1 MGAGKRLGLDISAG
15 NIVYPGFAQT
25 DWTIIHADLKAAA
38 PASTVLV
45 QPGTYSDSNVTP
57 LRVPP
62 NANRVLLRVRYATA
76 ISAAATSPS
85 CIVYGAYGDD
95 SAFNES
101 TGVFNNTGSIR
112 WVRLDSSA
120 SGGTTGTTFTMS
132 PGATEDIRDS
142 VYKYGVI
149 VGEQSGTVIGL
160 GCGFDLR
167 GCKWVMAL
175 TTIPA
180 SVTGT
185 GAIQLEAAFLSHVP
199 MTHAPSGL

>member
-1 MGAGKRLGLDISAG
+1 MGAGKRIGLDISAG

-25 DWTIIHADLKAAA
+25 DWTVIHADLRATA

-57 LRVPP
+57 LRVPQ

-76 ISAAATSPS
+76 ISAAATSPA

-101 TGVFNNTGSIR
+101 TGAFNNTGSIR
-112 WVRLDSSA
+112 WVRLDA
-120 SGGTTGTTFTMS
+120 GTSGGISGTTFTMS
-132 PGATEDIRDS
+132 PGASEDIRDS

-149 VGEQSGTVIGL
+149 AGEQTGTIIGV

-175 TTIPA
+175 TSTAA
-180 SVTGT
+180 SVTGA
-185 GAIQLEAAFLSHVP
+185 GAIQLEAAFISYVP
-199 MTHAPSGL
+199 MAYAPTL

>member
-57 LRVPP
+57 LRVPQ

-112 WVRLDSSA
+112 WVRLDTST
-120 SGGTTGTTFTMS
+120 SGGTTGTTFTMT
-132 PGATEDIRDS
+132 PGASDDIRDS
-142 VYKYGVI
+142 VYKYGTI
-149 VGEQSGTVIGL
+149 TGEQSGTGL
-160 GCGFDLR
+160 SIGCGFDLR

-175 TTIPA
+175 TTTPA
-180 SVTGT
+180 SVTGA
-185 GAIQLEAAFLSHVP
+185 GAVQLEAAFISYVP
-199 MTHAPSGL
+199 MAYAPFA

>member
-1 MGAGKRLGLDISAG
+1 MGAGKRIGLDISAG

-25 DWTIIHADLKAAA
+25 DWTVIHADLRAAA

-45 QPGTYSDSNVTP
+45 QPGSYSDSNVTP
-57 LRVPP
+57 LRVPQ

-76 ISAAATSPS
+76 ISAAATSPA

-95 SAFNES
+95 SAFTES

-112 WVRLDSSA
+112 WARLDSSS
-120 SGGTTGTTFTMS
+120 SGGTTGTTFTMT
-132 PGATEDIRDS
+132 PGASDDIRDS
-142 VYKYGVI
+142 VYKYGTI
-149 VGEQSGTVIGL
+149 VGEQSGTSLAI

-175 TTIPA
+175 TTTPA
-180 SVTGT
+180 SVTGA
-185 GAIQLEAAFLSHVP
+185 GAIQLEAAFLSYVP
-199 MTHAPSGL
+199 MAYAPFA